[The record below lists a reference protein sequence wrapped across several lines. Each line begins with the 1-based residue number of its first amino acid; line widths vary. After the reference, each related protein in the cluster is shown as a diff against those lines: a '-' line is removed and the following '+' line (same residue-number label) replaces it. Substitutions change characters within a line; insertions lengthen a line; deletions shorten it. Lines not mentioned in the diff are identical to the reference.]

1 MFIRTRLSKYSIS
14 WIEFLD
20 YKHKQDNIFVLI
32 NIFLFLFTNKKL
44 VNIKNN
50 SINMWLYYAF
60 PKLVYW
66 LYNNFN
72 VFPINI
78 YDLT

>member
-1 MFIRTRLSKYSIS
+1 MTQGIDSRFFELSTISQTVGHMFIRTRLSKYSIS

-32 NIFLFLFTNKKL
+32 NIFFFLFTNKKL

-50 SINMWLYYAF
+50 YINM
-60 PKLVYW
+60 
-66 LYNNFN
+66 
-72 VFPINI
+72 
-78 YDLT
+78 